1 LAVEVLNYKQQ
12 RAERNMLKY
21 ITHRPLWFNIIV
33 GIILAVLL
41 FFLLM
46 LSLRWITNHGEAKT
60 VPSVIGKTFDEAL
73 TILNDK
79 GFEVVVQ
86 DSIYQD
92 SLPRL
97 MVLKQVPEG
106 DAVVKVNRTVYL
118 TINRSIPPI
127 IEMPNVI
134 GYSFRN
140 AAMQLKNMGLR
151 IGDTTFKP
159 DFAKNSVL
167 EQWYNGQ
174 KIEPGMKIQM
184 GSVISLVLG
193 SGVGQTEFVVPQ
205 IVGMTFG
212 DAKALLESN
221 GIGIGSIVAPM
232 VQDTINAFIVAQNP
246 ERYNVDGKR
255 LKIRPGQL
263 MDVQL
268 SMTRPIIDST
278 KLNKD
283 PGF

>member
-1 LAVEVLNYKQQ
+1 
-12 RAERNMLKY
+12 MLKY

-46 LSLRWITNHGEAKT
+46 LSLQWITNHGDAKT
-60 VPSVIGKTFDEAL
+60 VPSVIGKNFDQAL
-73 TILNDK
+73 EILNDQ
-79 GFEVVVQ
+79 GFEVVIQ

-92 SLPRL
+92 SVPSLI
-97 MVLKQVPEG
+97 VLKQVPEG

-118 TINRSIPPI
+118 TINRAVPPVV
-127 IEMPNVI
+127 EMPNVI

-140 AAMQLKNMGLR
+140 AEMVLKNMGLR
-151 IGDTTFKP
+151 VGDTTFKP

-167 EQWYNGQ
+167 EQQYNGQ
-174 KIEPGMKIQM
+174 KIDPGMKIQM
-184 GSVISLVLG
+184 GSTINLVLG

-232 VQDTINAFIVAQNP
+232 VQDTMNAFIVAQNP
-246 ERYNVDGKR
+246 ERFNADGKR

-283 PGF
+283 PDF